1 MHTIDFIILY
11 LNWMSE
17 IILKLKKNKMPIAL
31 AFSLKNTYCQKKKK
45 SPQGSIERQCSLLVL
60 LGRIEHFFF
69 ILFQTISLVHR
80 KKRCHYV
87 WLTFS
92 FPTVKKRLLV
102 KNDNH
107 EKREKKNQSCNRHSS
122 HSKVWVKLGFDGSVK
137 CFLRSLFDTQSCWN

>member
-45 SPQGSIERQCSLLVL
+45 PTRKYWKTMLSSLLLV
-60 LGRIEHFFF
+60 RIEHFFF

-92 FPTVKKRLLV
+92 FPTVKKRLLA

-137 CFLRSLFDTQSCWN
+137 CFLRSLFHTQSCWN

>member
-1 MHTIDFIILY
+1 
-11 LNWMSE
+11 MSE

-60 LGRIEHFFF
+60 LGRIERFFF

-107 EKREKKNQSCNRHSS
+107 EKREKKISP
-122 HSKVWVKLGFDGSVK
+122 VTGTVVI
-137 CFLRSLFDTQSCWN
+137 LRYE